1 MHYASIK
8 HIDWKYLN
16 ILLNLWLQCHLPA
29 TIFQKIY
36 FSPLS
41 PPEQSLCTKNW
52 GHLSTIIWYIWFSC
66 VALWHCFMKIVS
78 NQIYYLW
85 SWFFELHTWFPH
97 SPEPSWKVSIYQMVS
112 LCMAF
117 NLINKIFLYLL
128 MAFSLSMSWIFGL
141 QTAVPPPLAVHVVC
155 AWPLLQTWLEWVGTI
170 QTHGFSRILLQSFGT
185 NQFQPLFDRLAFQN
199 WSTR

>member
-141 QTAVPPPLAVHVVC
+141 QTAVQSVC
-155 AWPLLQTWLEWVGTI
+155 FKCDIICLGYHL
-170 QTHGFSRILLQSFGT
+170 SFVK
-185 NQFQPLFDRLAFQN
+185 
-199 WSTR
+199 

>member
-141 QTAVPPPLAVHVVC
+141 QTAV
-155 AWPLLQTWLEWVGTI
+155 AWQKTHECQFFLIRFYFVLINGVDCWSLLYDSWLEELECSVANLSHLWG
-170 QTHGFSRILLQSFGT
+170 H
-185 NQFQPLFDRLAFQN
+185 
-199 WSTR
+199 

>member
-1 MHYASIK
+1 MYYASIK

-128 MAFSLSMSWIFGL
+128 MAFSLSMSWSFGL
-141 QTAVPPPLAVHVVC
+141 QTAVRR
-155 AWPLLQTWLEWVGTI
+155 E
-170 QTHGFSRILLQSFGT
+170 
-185 NQFQPLFDRLAFQN
+185 
-199 WSTR
+199 

>member
-141 QTAVPPPLAVHVVC
+141 QTAVACHAGDPGSIPTKVTTCLYFYWNFWKCTFLGRPN
-155 AWPLLQTWLEWVGTI
+155 
-170 QTHGFSRILLQSFGT
+170 T
-185 NQFQPLFDRLAFQN
+185 NMDSQYIG
-199 WSTR
+199 

>member
-141 QTAVPPPLAVHVVC
+141 QTAVLCSFFFAR
-155 AWPLLQTWLEWVGTI
+155 LKFYI
-170 QTHGFSRILLQSFGT
+170 QFF
-185 NQFQPLFDRLAFQN
+185 FQ
-199 WSTR
+199 